1 MKFTRNISQ
10 YARSKRG
17 RLAAGIAMLALGLA
31 VIGGV
36 ALYYSLGRYGSTQLD
51 GLNASAQGPVALPV
65 VESGQPQIHGA
76 LMPDGSFKPIQ
87 IVAGDL
93 DSYTGAGS
101 PGENLPVTRPP
112 APVRATYAFDSEPAV
127 RPTPGATSDTA
138 SRAASVQV
146 TDQAPGA
153 TTGPAPD
160 PTSDP
165 TVERTIDASSAPAPA
180 VPIAATVKADGRDLV
195 YTYNAIYPGY
205 RMHPK
210 YWDRPWEAGAD
221 DYAYGA
227 VKRPDGFVSVGSTQ
241 GAPRGDSPDAAQIRI
256 PSINVDSEIK
266 TLEIIDIG
274 DSREY
279 ETPKHIVGRI
289 PNTSNPGELGNGWLF
304 GHLES
309 PIRGEGNVFQRLP
322 EIPALLSSG
331 DPVYVSLLNEDG
343 DEFLYQVSAT
353 KVVHQDDLALYD
365 TDDSTITLVACVP
378 RLVYDHRLLVTG
390 KLVGIKRRSDA

>member
-1 MKFTRNISQ
+1 MKFTRIISQ
-10 YARSKRG
+10 YAGSKRG
-17 RLAAGIAMLALGLA
+17 RLAAGIAMLAVGLA

-36 ALYYSLGRYGSTQLD
+36 ALYYGLGRYGSAQLED
-51 GLNASAQGPVALPV
+51 LNASAQGPVALPV

-93 DSYTGAGS
+93 NSYTGAGS
-101 PGENLPVTRPP
+101 SDESLPVTSPP
-112 APVRATYAFDSEPAV
+112 APVRATYALDSEPAV
-127 RPTPGATSDTA
+127 GPTPGATSDTA
-138 SRAASVQV
+138 SRAASGAAIG
-146 TDQAPGA
+146 TAPS
-153 TTGPAPD
+153 
-160 PTSDP
+160 PTSEP
-165 TVERTIDASSAPAPA
+165 ATGRTIDASSAPAPA
-180 VPIAATVKADGRDLV
+180 VPVAATVKADGRDLV

-205 RMHPK
+205 QMHPK

-221 DYAYGA
+221 DYAYGV
-227 VKRPDGFVSVGSTQ
+227 VKRLDGFVSVGSTQ

-274 DSREY
+274 DSRQY

-322 EIPALLSSG
+322 EIPALLSAG
-331 DPVYVSLLNEDG
+331 DPVYVSLLNKDG

-390 KLVGIKRRSDA
+390 KLVGIKRKAA